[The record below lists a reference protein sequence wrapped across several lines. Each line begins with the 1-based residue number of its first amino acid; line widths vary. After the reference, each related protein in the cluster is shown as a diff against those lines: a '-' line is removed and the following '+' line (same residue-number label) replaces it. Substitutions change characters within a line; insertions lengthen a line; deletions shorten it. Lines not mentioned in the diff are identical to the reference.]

1 MTSQRTR
8 VFTYDT
14 TLRDG
19 TQALGVSLSLQDKLQ
34 IAQALDSLGVDY
46 IEGGYPLSNPKDEAF
61 FREVRKLPLRHAR
74 IAAFGMTRRRGAR
87 ADDDAGMIALLQSE
101 SPVVTVVGKSWD
113 MHATRILQV
122 SLDENLAMIADSVGL
137 LARRGREVVF
147 DAEHFFDG
155 WKANRRY
162 ALSAIR
168 AARDAGA
175 KWIVLCD
182 TNGGAMPELIAQAVA
197 DAGEAAGGA
206 GIGIH
211 CHNDCGLAAANS
223 LAAVASG
230 ARQVQGTIN
239 GIGERCGN
247 ADLTTLIG
255 NLAVKLGCEVLV
267 DGALA
272 RLTEASRFV
281 YEVANLNF
289 QENQPFVGA
298 GAFAHKGGMHVHAVQ
313 KETRSYEHMDPA
325 LVGNARRVLVSELSG
340 VSNIAATV
348 PDRFGLAGDRAAQKR
363 ILDRV
368 TAMEN
373 EGYQFEAAE
382 ASFEMLIR
390 RTLGGQWHRKL
401 WDLDHYR
408 TVIYK
413 QNDAPASTEAVVK
426 VALGEQIR
434 HTVSE
439 GDGPVDSLYQALRMA
454 LREQYPVIDELHLVD
469 YKVRVVN
476 TAAETAA
483 KVRVIVDW
491 HDSATM
497 GYFGSVGVSENIIE
511 ASWLAVSD
519 AIEYTVL
526 NSAGGR
532 GATAACCAC
541 DAARNVSPRRIA
553 KAAKAAARAK
563 RNNRKA

>member
-1 MTSQRTR
+1 MTGNRTR

-19 TQALGVSLSLQDKLQ
+19 SQAMGVSLSLQDKLL
-34 IAQALDSLGVDY
+34 IAQALGGLGIDY
-46 IEGGYPLSNPKDEAF
+46 IEGGYPQSNPKDEAF
-61 FREVRKLPLRHAR
+61 FREVRKLPMGKSR
-74 IAAFGMTRRRGAR
+74 IAAFGMTRRRDGR
-87 ADDDAGMIALLQSE
+87 AETDAGITSLLESE
-101 SPVVTVVGKSWD
+101 APVVTVVGKSWD
-113 MHATRILQV
+113 LHVTKVLSV
-122 SLDENLAMIADSVGL
+122 SMDENLSMIADSIGL
-137 LARRGREVVF
+137 LAGRQREAIF

-155 WKANRRY
+155 WLANREY
-162 ALSAIR
+162 ALRTLR
-168 AARDAGA
+168 AAHEAGA
-175 KWIVLCD
+175 AWLVLCD
-182 TNGGAMPELIAQAVA
+182 TNGGSMPQLIAEAVA
-197 DAGEAAGGA
+197 DARAALPEAAF
-206 GIGIH
+206 GIH
-211 CHNDCGLAAANS
+211 CHNDCGLAVANT
-223 LAAVASG
+223 LAGVTNG
-230 ARQVQGTIN
+230 VRQVQGTIN

-255 NLAVKLGCEVLV
+255 NLAVKLGCDVLP
-267 DGALA
+267 GRALS

-289 QENQPFVGA
+289 QEGQPFVGA
-298 GAFAHKGGMHVHAVQ
+298 GAFAHKGGMHVHAMR
-313 KETRSYEHMDPA
+313 RSTSTYEHMDPG

-348 PDRFGLAGDRAAQKR
+348 PAKFGLSDDRMAQKR

-373 EGYQFEAAE
+373 AGYQFEASE

-390 RTLGGQWHRKL
+390 RTLGGQWHRRL

-413 QNDAPASTEAVVK
+413 HEDAPAETEAIVK
-426 VALGEQIR
+426 IRIGEAVP

-439 GDGPVDSLYQALRMA
+439 GDGPVDSLYKALRMA
-454 LREQYPVIDELHLVD
+454 LRQQYPAVDELHLVD

-476 TAAETAA
+476 TAAGTAA
-483 KVRVIVDW
+483 KVRVLIDW
-491 HDSATM
+491 HDAATM

-511 ASWLAVSD
+511 ASWLAVTD

-526 NSAGGR
+526 NSVPTR
-532 GATAACCAC
+532 G
-541 DAARNVSPRRIA
+541 DKPRARKKKP
-553 KAAKAAARAK
+553 
-563 RNNRKA
+563 RKA